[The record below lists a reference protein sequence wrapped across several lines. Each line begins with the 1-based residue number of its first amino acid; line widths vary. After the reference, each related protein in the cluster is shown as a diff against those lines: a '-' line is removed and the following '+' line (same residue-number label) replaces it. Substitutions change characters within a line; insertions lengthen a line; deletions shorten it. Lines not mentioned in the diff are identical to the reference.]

1 MVPGLAPV
9 ASNSRSLA
17 NRFARRRRVQRQQAA
32 TAVTLA
38 LHDVVSFVDSSSEE
52 PGAVFQHV
60 DGSWRADRARVASL
74 WSVVQERVVSNTATD
89 RAARS
94 VSRTSAVTGVLLSE
108 ASQTDFPGPAK
119 GDPGLDAETQQRV
132 AVLDGMMLVAN
143 QAGWFFF
150 VSGAVV
156 PVVRMHD

>member
-9 ASNSRSLA
+9 ASNSRSFA

-38 LHDVVSFVDSSSEE
+38 LHDVVSFVDSGSEE

-60 DGSWRADRARVASL
+60 DRSWRADRARIASL
-74 WSVVQERVVSNTATD
+74 WSVVQERVVSNAATD

-94 VSRTSAVTGVLLSE
+94 VTRTSAVAGVLFSK
-108 ASQTDFPGPAK
+108 ASQADFPGPAE
-119 GDPGLDAETQQRV
+119 GDPGLDAETQQSV
-132 AVLDGMMLVAN
+132 AVLDGMMLVAD
-143 QAGWFFF
+143 QTGWFFF
-150 VSGAVV
+150 VPGAVV

>member
-9 ASNSRSLA
+9 ASNSRSFA

-60 DGSWRADRARVASL
+60 NGSWRTDQARIASL
-74 WSVVQERVVSNTATD
+74 WSVVQERVVSNAATD
-89 RAARS
+89 RTARS
-94 VSRTSAVTGVLLSE
+94 VSRTSAVAGVLLSE
-108 ASQTDFPGPAK
+108 ASQTDFPGPAE
-119 GDPGLDAETQQRV
+119 GDPGLDAETQ
-132 AVLDGMMLVAN
+132 
-143 QAGWFFF
+143 
-150 VSGAVV
+150 
-156 PVVRMHD
+156 

>member
-9 ASNSRSLA
+9 ASNSRSFA
-17 NRFARRRRVQRQQAA
+17 NRLARRRRVQRQQAA

-38 LHDVVSFVDSSSEE
+38 LHDVVSFVDPSSEE

-60 DGSWRADRARVASL
+60 DGPWRADRARVASL
-74 WSVVQERVVSNTATD
+74 WSVVQERVVSNAATD

-94 VSRTSAVTGVLLSE
+94 VSRTSAVAGVLLSE
-108 ASQTDFPGPAK
+108 ASQTDFPGPAE
-119 GDPGLDAETQQRV
+119 GDPGLDAETQQCV